1 VDYITR
7 NGWTPC
13 LEFSEA
19 DGAYVKDVFT
29 SKFLA
34 ISIDLRVYI
43 CPRKSLMPEHICRL
57 CASPPAKCFN
67 DPYRTSLKYFA

>member
-1 VDYITR
+1 MKQVNQQRNEPRPRWQVDYITR

-43 CPRKSLMPEHICRL
+43 CPRER
-57 CASPPAKCFN
+57 
-67 DPYRTSLKYFA
+67 